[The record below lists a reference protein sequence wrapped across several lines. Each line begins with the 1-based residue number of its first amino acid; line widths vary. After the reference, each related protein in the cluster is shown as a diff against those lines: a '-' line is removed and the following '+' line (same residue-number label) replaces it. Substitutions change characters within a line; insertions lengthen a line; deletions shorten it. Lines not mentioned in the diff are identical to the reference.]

1 MTRENNTKTIPETD
15 LRTVSH
21 AQEQATGPDLVHLK
35 VGESHER
42 EIRLYDDRFGR
53 RGRRR

>member
-1 MTRENNTKTIPETD
+1 MDNEINDPIIP
-15 LRTVSH
+15 
-21 AQEQATGPDLVHLK
+21 K